1 MTRKLKAG
9 LIGVGGVARLH
20 MPGWKDN
27 ADAELIA
34 LADTDPIALKEK
46 GSEWEIARLYD
57 SAQALLADPEIDLID
72 LCVPNA
78 YHATLAIA
86 ALEAGK
92 HVMCEK
98 PLAPTPADIR
108 RMIAARDRSGKMLMT
123 AQHLRFH
130 PRSLALRAHVDAG
143 ELGPIYHARCWALRR
158 AAVPC
163 RTSFTLKQHSGGGP
177 VIDIGVHVLDLA
189 MWMMGSP
196 TPITV
201 SGTTHARL
209 HKQEGTFSIWGGPV
223 PKEWDVEEFA
233 SALVR
238 FDNGASVVLEVSW
251 LLHHHVPE
259 GQYEDMQV
267 WLYGEKG
274 GANWPANQL
283 LSSDPATQQFRTT
296 TAPPPDKTSA
306 HARECQAFAEAVAL
320 GKPSPVPAEQSLHL
334 MAVLQGLYESAQA
347 GREVSLN
354 RDM

>member
-1 MTRKLKAG
+1 MTTLKVG
-9 LIGVGGVARLH
+9 VIGVGGIASTH
-20 MPGWKDN
+20 MPGWEASPHAEVVAGSDVSAEALQTWGTKYNIPTLSTN
-27 ADAELIA
+27 A
-34 LADTDPIALKEK
+34 
-46 GSEWEIARLYD
+46 S
-57 SAQALLADPEIDLID
+57 DLINSPD
-72 LCVPNA
+72 IDIIDICTPNM
-78 YHATLAIA
+78 YHAPLAIA
-86 ALEAGK
+86 AMEAGK
-92 HVMCEK
+92 HVICEK
-98 PLAPTPADIR
+98 PLAPTPASIQD
-108 RMIAARDRSGKMLMT
+108 MIAARDRSGKMLMT

-130 PRSLALRAHVDAG
+130 PRSLALRAHVNAG
-143 ELGPIYHARCWALRR
+143 GLGPIYHARCWALRR

-196 TPITV
+196 TPVTV